1 MTEKPSTDRPY
12 GMPVRIRTPT
22 YQKLQIMASDHELTM
37 TTTLDM
43 LIAGWA
49 LSGERVKR
57 RALRSVEHEQKR
69 GGK

>member
-1 MTEKPSTDRPY
+1 MSEKTTTAKPY

-22 YQKLQIMASDHELTM
+22 YEQLGAMANAHNLTM

-43 LIAGWA
+43 LATCWTLAGA
-49 LSGERVKR
+49 KVRR
-57 RALRSVEHEQKR
+57 RALQSVEHEQKR